1 MDAYCYDREANKVY
15 GEEIEVSQPR
25 ICAHC
30 MRTGIQEFMC
40 AYFSEKAVKLKNN
53 LWQDEVS
60 VVTACSYC
68 SRITVNYYVR
78 YDSDPEY
85 LCDVEFKHSYTTP
98 YIATE
103 MDLTEYRIGDDL
115 KSKFP
120 EFINILEQAME
131 AESFGLDKLAGM
143 GYRKALEFL
152 VTDYLISEN
161 LEKASKEWL
170 ENPGVQLSQKIM
182 HLPNERMITLARA
195 ISFIGNDET
204 HYTRRHPEHDTESIK
219 IFLRAMISDLENELI
234 FKDAQK
240 LIDKVDKAKRQP
252 S

>member
-30 MRTGIQEFMC
+30 MRTGVQEFMC
-40 AYFSEKAVKLKNN
+40 AYFSDKAVKLKSD

-60 VVTACSYC
+60 VVTACPNC
-68 SRITVNYYVR
+68 SRVTVHHYVR
-78 YDSDPEY
+78 RDGDPEY
-85 LCDVEFKHSYTTP
+85 ICYVDFNPSYTTP

-103 MDLTEYRIGDDL
+103 MDLSEYRIGDAL
-115 KSKFP
+115 KNKFP
-120 EFINILEQAME
+120 EFINILEQAIE
-131 AESFGLDKLAGM
+131 AEGAGLDKLAGM

-152 VTDYLISEN
+152 VTDFLISEK

-182 HLPNERMITLARA
+182 HLPNERMITLAKA

-234 FKDAQK
+234 FRDAQE
-240 LIDKVDKAKRQP
+240 LIDKVDKAKRQ
-252 S
+252 SS